1 MWKTNCPSLLHLFF
15 FSFALFV
22 FWFTIMLL
30 QKAKSEWE
38 GGKEKEREGE
48 GGRGENDRKLD
59 RRTWWRVCEIRK
71 ERQTTLLYILEAV
84 GQYLNNSW
92 STEMDFFFLQ
102 WLLDP
107 KGWGSPNFL
116 ISSRSESSL
125 ADSCGPHPLVQHSLH
140 LPRCTSCL
148 IHQLHSFPNVAF
160 SSSSEVFMMDGWW
173 ISGFGKDGVTRVRG
187 GQIRRLN
194 IRVWMGR
201 RRRRRRRWR

>member
-1 MWKTNCPSLLHLFF
+1 MHDSWLVVDALLQVRKKKPCMMWKTNCPSLLHLFF

-92 STEMDFFFLQ
+92 STEMDFFFYSGC
-102 WLLDP
+102 WTP
-107 KGWGSPNFL
+107 KAEGLPTFLSPRGQRAASQTAVDHIHLSNIHSTFL
-116 ISSRSESSL
+116 
-125 ADSCGPHPLVQHSLH
+125 AAPPV
-140 LPRCTSCL
+140 
-148 IHQLHSFPNVAF
+148 
-160 SSSSEVFMMDGWW
+160 
-173 ISGFGKDGVTRVRG
+173 
-187 GQIRRLN
+187 
-194 IRVWMGR
+194 
-201 RRRRRRRWR
+201 